1 MEKEAAERITGL
13 EIKLAYLED
22 YVNQL
27 QAVSV
32 EHTETI
38 ERLITENRMMSRKIR
53 DMSDQLEG
61 DIPNRKPPHY

>member
-1 MEKEAAERITGL
+1 MEKEAEDRITGL

-61 DIPNRKPPHY
+61 DIPNTKPPHY

>member
-1 MEKEAAERITGL
+1 MEKEAEDRITGL

-22 YVNQL
+22 YINQL

>member
-1 MEKEAAERITGL
+1 MEKEAEDRITGL

>member
-1 MEKEAAERITGL
+1 MEKEAEDRIKGL

>member
-1 MEKEAAERITGL
+1 MEREAEDRITGL

>member
-1 MEKEAAERITGL
+1 MEKEAEDRITGL
-13 EIKLAYLED
+13 EIKLVYLED

-53 DMSDQLEG
+53 DMSDKLEG

>member
-1 MEKEAAERITGL
+1 MEKEAADRITGL

>member
-1 MEKEAAERITGL
+1 MEKEAEDRITGL
-13 EIKLAYLED
+13 EIKLVYLED

>member
-1 MEKEAAERITGL
+1 MEKEAADRITGL

-61 DIPNRKPPHY
+61 DIPDRKPPHY

>member
-1 MEKEAAERITGL
+1 MEKEAEDRITGL

-38 ERLITENRMMSRKIR
+38 ERLITENRMMSRKIC

>member
-1 MEKEAAERITGL
+1 MEKEAADRITGL

-53 DMSDQLEG
+53 NMSDQLEG

>member
-1 MEKEAAERITGL
+1 MDKETEDRIISLETKMAYMEDFI
-13 EIKLAYLED
+13 
-22 YVNQL
+22 NQL

-38 ERLITENRMMSRKIR
+38 DMLRKENRLLAQKVK
-53 DMSDQLEG
+53 DLSDQAEG

>member
-1 MEKEAAERITGL
+1 MEKEAEDRITGL

-61 DIPNRKPPHY
+61 DIPSRKPPHY

>member
-1 MEKEAAERITGL
+1 MEKEAEDRITGL

-53 DMSDQLEG
+53 DMSDHLEG

>member
-1 MEKEAAERITGL
+1 MEKEAADRITGL

-38 ERLITENRMMSRKIR
+38 ERLITENKMMSRKIR

>member
-1 MEKEAAERITGL
+1 MEKEAADRITGL

-61 DIPNRKPPHY
+61 DIPNRNPPHY

>member
-1 MEKEAAERITGL
+1 MEKEAEDRITGL
-13 EIKLAYLED
+13 EIKRAYLED

>member
-1 MEKEAAERITGL
+1 MEKEAEDRIMGL

>member
-1 MEKEAAERITGL
+1 MEKEAEDRITGL

-27 QAVSV
+27 QVVSV

>member
-1 MEKEAAERITGL
+1 MEKEAEDRITGL

-38 ERLITENRMMSRKIR
+38 
-53 DMSDQLEG
+53 
-61 DIPNRKPPHY
+61 

>member
-1 MEKEAAERITGL
+1 MEKEAEDRITGL

-61 DIPNRKPPHY
+61 DISNRKPPHY